1 MEEKMRG
8 YYPKKRLWQIRKKG
22 FTVAKSIRQ
31 LSDHFGVDIP
41 ETERDSRP
49 YWKRYIAELQEQ
61 TIEQKAK
68 QLLAIPTT
76 IQDHLPP
83 ILPTVARMQAFEQF
97 KADPQFSQIVEATKV
112 KKGAKGMLRTEINE
126 FCKIKTG
133 NHYRNSLDEFL
144 KAVGNILI
152 ETIDIQTYRKWKQY
166 LEENHKG
173 AAVTTKNKFKF
184 VKTFLRELAI
194 NHNLNFNFLNSRM
207 LDKLNLPPD
216 KPRDLREEYWTRGE
230 IQQAI
235 AQSGG
240 LPLARFAILS
250 GINLGLYPSDL
261 TPDYFTPDKLQ
272 GNIYTTARK
281 KNTREGV
288 QKGQITSYCLWPET
302 LEAYKALPATYTRR
316 QIFYELKKLN
326 KLTGIKKNQKGLRK
340 TGAQRIKEIAG
351 DAMARLYRNEGEMRV
366 QEISYTTNQTTP
378 IVEQLRIL
386 TDQLRTE
393 FIL

>member
-49 YWKRYIAELQEQ
+49 YWKRYLSELQEK

-68 QLLAIPTT
+68 ELLAIPVT

-152 ETIDIQTYRKWKQY
+152 ETIDIQTYRKWKTY
-166 LEENHKG
+166 LEDNHKG

-207 LDKLNLPPD
+207 LDKLNLPED
-216 KPRDLREEYWTRGE
+216 KPRDLREEYWTREE

-235 AQSGG
+235 ANSGG
-240 LPLARFAILS
+240 LPLARFAILA
-250 GINLGLYPSDL
+250 GLNLGAYPSDL
-261 TPDYFTPDKLQ
+261 TPDYFTADKLA

-302 LEAYKALPATYTRR
+302 IEAYKALPESYTIR
-316 QIFYELKKLN
+316 QMFYELKKL
-326 KLTGIKKNQKGLRK
+326 KAITGITKEQKGLRK

-393 FIL
+393 FII